1 MADDA
6 EEEEGDA
13 SGTSSVEEI
22 ERNQS
27 RMILLS
33 SQRRRELGLT
43 ALISSSPSVERML
56 PTMTRSAI
64 ICMQSF
70 WKSTTTNLSRLRD
83 YPNAVSRD
91 ETVEF
96 AALLTSSHWWRMQY

>member
-13 SGTSSVEEI
+13 SGTSSEEEI
-22 ERNQS
+22 ERDQS
-27 RMILLS
+27 RMISLP

-43 ALISSSPSVERML
+43 ALISSSPSVEIML
-56 PTMTRSAI
+56 PTMARSAI

-70 WKSTTTNLSRLRD
+70 WKSTTTNLPRLRD
-83 YPNAVSRD
+83 YLN
-91 ETVEF
+91 
-96 AALLTSSHWWRMQY
+96 